1 MPKKRAGKSNLARF
15 ALCAHVGAKGIL
27 PKGLSP
33 LWNPLKNEVSIVKNH
48 RIYLRVSD
56 AEKGIIALHAREH
69 DMTISKYILHCA
81 LADEFAQANE
91 DRQLMLE
98 LQRIGGNLN
107 QIARKMNSGSPMLP
121 LAGTLRVLAKK
132 LDTYCEIIMQ
142 ERKEYRDA
150 VRNYYREWLNYLRKE
165 FQLQCK
171 LRCKEHQ
178 CNILRTELK
187 RLQNYNSR

>member
-132 LDTYCEIIMQ
+132 TRYIL
-142 ERKEYRDA
+142 
-150 VRNYYREWLNYLRKE
+150 RNYYAGKE
-165 FQLQCK
+165 RIS
-171 LRCKEHQ
+171 RC
-178 CNILRTELK
+178 CSEL
-187 RLQNYNSR
+187 LPGMVELFTQGISAPM

>member
-1 MPKKRAGKSNLARF
+1 
-15 ALCAHVGAKGIL
+15 
-27 PKGLSP
+27 
-33 LWNPLKNEVSIVKNH
+33 VKNH

-91 DRQLMLE
+91 DRQLMME
-98 LQRIGGNLN
+98 LQRIGVNLN

-121 LAGTLRVLAKK
+121 LAGTLRILAKK
-132 LDTYCEIIMQ
+132 LDKHCETIMQ
-142 ERKEYRDA
+142 ERKEYREA
-150 VRNYYREWLNYLRKE
+150 VRSYYREWLNYLRKE

-171 LRCKEHQ
+171 LRCKEKQ
-178 CNILRTELK
+178 CNFLRTKLK
-187 RLQNYNSR
+187 RIQNYNSR

>member
-1 MPKKRAGKSNLARF
+1 M
-15 ALCAHVGAKGIL
+15 
-27 PKGLSP
+27 
-33 LWNPLKNEVSIVKNH
+33 KNH

-56 AEKGIIALHAREH
+56 AEKRIIFLHAKEH
-69 DMTISKYILHCA
+69 DMTISQYILHCAHAKEHDMTISQYILHCA

-98 LQRIGGNLN
+98 LQRIGVNLN

-142 ERKEYRDA
+142 ERKEYQDA

-165 FQLQCK
+165 FQLQCN
-171 LRCKEHQ
+171 LRCKEHQEHQ

>member
-1 MPKKRAGKSNLARF
+1 MCAHGHKGHLAKRAFAPLESPKK
-15 ALCAHVGAKGIL
+15 
-27 PKGLSP
+27 
-33 LWNPLKNEVSIVKNH
+33 EVSIVKNH

-56 AEKGIIALHAREH
+56 AEKRIIFLHAKEH
-69 DMTISKYILHCA
+69 DMTISQYILHCA

-98 LQRIGGNLN
+98 LQRIGVNLN

-132 LDTYCEIIMQ
+132 LNTYCEIIMQ
-142 ERKEYRDA
+142 ERKEYQDA